1 MKAIAPEKRREL
13 VKSMRQKVSLLDELT
28 KQYWSDSSEKAGWK
42 QVFDYIKIGPYIEK
56 LGPLNKETTNQR
68 LYKRTD
74 SGWEDITKM
83 FWK

>member
-1 MKAIAPEKRREL
+1 MTLI
-13 VKSMRQKVSLLDELT
+13 QK
-28 KQYWSDSSEKAGWK
+28 
-42 QVFDYIKIGPYIEK
+42 VFDYIKIGPYIEK